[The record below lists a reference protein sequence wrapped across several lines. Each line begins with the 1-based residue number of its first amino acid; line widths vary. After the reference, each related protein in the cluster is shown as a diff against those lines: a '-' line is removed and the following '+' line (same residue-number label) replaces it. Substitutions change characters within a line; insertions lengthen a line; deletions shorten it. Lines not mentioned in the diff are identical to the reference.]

1 MPRKRNRVDA
11 NDISRPTGCTRSGK
25 EYKGASSKKV
35 KFSNNTILT
44 DALNKSVELAAQ
56 QAIELEERFKE
67 EEGHMVVRL
76 KDKSVIK

>member
-1 MPRKRNRVDA
+1 MPRKKSRVDA
-11 NDISRPTGCTRSGK
+11 SNICRPVGCTRSGA
-25 EYKGASSKKV
+25 EYKGAHQKKV
-35 KFSNNTILT
+35 KFSNDTILT